1 MVDAAELERLQQLK
15 GLQIL
20 DTPDE
25 QAFDDIVSAAAS
37 LCDAPAALITF
48 VDETRCWFKAQVGI
62 SGTHTPR
69 HISFCNHLV
78 GHREPMVVT
87 DAESDP
93 RFADNPLVTA
103 APGIRFYA
111 GVPLIRDGSVLGA
124 ICVVDFVPREISS
137 AQLQAL
143 QALARHV
150 VTYLEL
156 RLTLATLKD
165 ALNGSE
171 SAV

>member
-1 MVDAAELERLQQLK
+1 MVDPVERERLKQLE

-20 DTPDE
+20 DTQHE
-25 QAFDDIVSAAAS
+25 QAFDDIVAAAAS
-37 LCDAPAALITF
+37 LCDAPSALITF

-69 HISFCNHLV
+69 NISFCNHLV
-78 GHREPMVVT
+78 GHNEPMVVT
-87 DAESDP
+87 DAASDP
-93 RFADNPLVTA
+93 RFADNPLVTD

-111 GVPLIRDGSVLGA
+111 GVPLIRDGFVLGA
-124 ICVVDFVPREISS
+124 LCVVDFIPREITS

-143 QALARHV
+143 QALARHL

-156 RLTLATLKD
+156 RQTLATLKTALHGSD
-165 ALNGSE
+165 A
-171 SAV
+171 A